1 MKCSHKYNMNHM
13 LNAESYRIM
22 SLRITVASILTPV
35 RYENHTEINRSY
47 VNKRRIC
54 YKTCDD
60 TVATIYV
67 FS

>member
-1 MKCSHKYNMNHM
+1 MKCSHKYSMNHM

-35 RYENHTEINRSY
+35 RYENHTEIFRSY
-47 VNKRRIC
+47 VNKRRIW